1 MSALCIWH
9 REFNFHPCAPELLR
23 RFSPDSSYNILM
35 RKFYWFFSLVLMFG
49 FIALADAASTPAT
62 AQNDAPLVIVLTADG
77 PISPAMSEYLSRGIQ
92 TAERRGAEALIF
104 QLNTPG
110 GAVTTMNAMVQD
122 ILASQVPVVVYVA
135 PRGGMAASA
144 GTIITLA
151 GHAAAMAPETMIGAA
166 SPVGSEGEDLGETLA
181 AKEQNALAAT
191 VRALAERRGP
201 EAVALAESTIREAA
215 AASANEALEIG
226 LIDFIATD
234 INDLLSRL
242 DGFPVL
248 LNGQTVTLETTG
260 AQIGDLTISFIEQ
273 LLLILTNPSIV
284 FILLSVGVQAILIE
298 ISSPG
303 GWVAGFIG
311 ACCLALAGYGIG
323 VLPVNWFGLLFIIIA
338 FVLFILDIKAPTH
351 GGLTAA
357 GIGSLIVG
365 GLVLFNSPSTPSF
378 QRVSVPLI
386 VGVSVFSGLIFFTI
400 MMIAVR
406 AQRAPVRTGQ
416 EGMIGKIGI
425 TRSALDPT
433 GSVQVGG
440 ELWTAE
446 LAPGEGPIPAGTRV
460 IVESAEGIRLKVR
473 NQKH

>member
-1 MSALCIWH
+1 
-9 REFNFHPCAPELLR
+9 
-23 RFSPDSSYNILM
+23 M
-35 RKFYWFFSLVLMFG
+35 RKLPFSWLLILVLTSSLLGMAG
-49 FIALADAASTPAT
+49 IAITPAS
-62 AQNDAPLVIVLTADG
+62 AQADTPLVIVLTADG
-77 PISPAMSEYLSRGIQ
+77 PISPAMAEYLSRGIQ
-92 TAERRGAEALIF
+92 TAEQRGAEALIF

-110 GAVTTMNAMVQD
+110 GGVTTMNAMVQD
-122 ILASQVPVVVYVA
+122 ILASQVPVIVYVA

-166 SPVGSEGEDLGETLA
+166 SPVGSEGEDLSETMA

-201 EAVALAESTIREAA
+201 AAVALAEATIRQAS
-215 AASANEALEIG
+215 AASANEALDIG
-226 LIDFIATD
+226 LVDFIATD
-234 INDLLSRL
+234 LNDLLSQL
-242 DGFPVL
+242 DGFPVM
-248 LNGQTVTLETTG
+248 LNGETITLDTVG
-260 AQIGDLTISFIEQ
+260 AQVDNISISFIEQ

-303 GWVAGFIG
+303 GWAAGFIG
-311 ACCLALAGYGIG
+311 ACCLALAAYGIG
-323 VLPVNWFGLLFIIIA
+323 VLPVNWFGLLFIVIA

-357 GIGSLIVG
+357 GVGSLIVG

-378 QRVSVPLI
+378 QRVSVPLV
-386 VGVSVFSGLIFFTI
+386 VGVSLFSGVVFFTI

-406 AQRAPVRTGQ
+406 AQRAPIRTGQ
-416 EGMIGKIGI
+416 ESMIGKMGVA
-425 TRSALDPT
+425 RSALNPT

-446 LAPGEGPIPAGTRV
+446 LAPGEAPILAGTRV
-460 IVESAEGIRLKVR
+460 VVESAEGIRLKVR
-473 NQKH
+473 HKTN

>member
-1 MSALCIWH
+1 MQKTSFAWMLILFLTFGLLGLTLIAADPASAQ
-9 REFNFHPCAPELLR
+9 
-23 RFSPDSSYNILM
+23 S
-35 RKFYWFFSLVLMFG
+35 
-49 FIALADAASTPAT
+49 AT
-62 AQNDAPLVIVLTADG
+62 PLVIVLTADG
-77 PISPAMSEYLSRGIQ
+77 PISPAMSEYLARGIQ
-92 TAERRGAEALIF
+92 VAEQRGAEALIF
-104 QLNTPG
+104 RLNTPG
-110 GAVTTMNAMVQD
+110 GGVTTMNYMVQD
-122 ILASQVPVVVYVA
+122 ILASQVPVIVYVA

-151 GHAAAMAPETMIGAA
+151 GHASAMAPETMIGAA
-166 SPVGSEGEDLGETLA
+166 SPVGNEGEDLNETMA

-201 EAVALAESTIREAA
+201 AAVALAEATIREAA
-215 AASANEALEIG
+215 AASANEALDIG
-226 LIDFIATD
+226 LVDFIATD
-234 INDLLSRL
+234 LDDLLSQL
-242 DGFPVL
+242 DGFPVMM
-248 LNGQTVTLETTG
+248 NGETITLDTAG
-260 AQIGDLTISFIEQ
+260 AQVDNISISFIEQ

-303 GWVAGFIG
+303 GWAAGFIG
-311 ACCLALAGYGIG
+311 ACCLALAAYGIG
-323 VLPVNWFGLLFIIIA
+323 VLPVNWFGLLFIVIA

-357 GIGSLIVG
+357 GVGSLIVG

-378 QRVSVPLI
+378 QRVSVPLV
-386 VGVSVFSGLIFFTI
+386 VGVSLFSGVVFFTI

-406 AQRAPVRTGQ
+406 AQRAPIRTGQ
-416 EGMIGKIGI
+416 ESMISKMGVA
-425 TRSALDPT
+425 RSALNPT

-446 LAPGEGPIPAGTRV
+446 LAPGETPIPAGARV

-473 NQKH
+473 HKTN